1 MNQKPIPQ
9 LGAVMAL
16 AQLLQEFPD
25 LPTATWSID
34 QYTGDLSGYLH
45 DAGMSDL
52 DAYAQTLGGA
62 VRPGRDYVYQGQ
74 LVRPHRLSA
83 KWRDVEV
90 TVAVVLPAPVPVSLE
105 RAA

>member
-9 LGAVMAL
+9 LGAVLAL
-16 AQLLQEFPD
+16 AQLLQEHPE
-25 LPTATWSID
+25 LPPATWSVD
-34 QYTGDLSGYLH
+34 QYLGGLSGYLH
-45 DAGMSDL
+45 QADMSDL

-62 VRPGRDYVYQGQ
+62 VRPGRDYSYQGCT
-74 LVRPHRLSA
+74 VRPHRLSA

-90 TVAVVLPAPVPVSLE
+90 TVTVVLPAPVSLE